1 MFMYWE
7 QWIWVYKSHYTATSY
22 IHMRWCPTKSAHS
35 KEYVPFTCMV
45 LEHAHRITAYE
56 RRLNI
61 VQPALLLP
69 PFHTEKND
77 ENCGLMVQRG
87 APMRSLQYYLKKT
100 GAAINEA
107 KKQCSIQHTHFAS
120 SGMPLI
126 DSIGRVL
133 SSPDDNA
140 IISRGSPKSPHS
152 WHPLHLK
159 HALGLRHP
167 RQATQ
172 PKPAYSAPQTHTCSN
187 LGYFTYISWKKIAVH
202 GISGE

>member
-1 MFMYWE
+1 
-7 QWIWVYKSHYTATSY
+7 
-22 IHMRWCPTKSAHS
+22 
-35 KEYVPFTCMV
+35 MV

-61 VQPALLLP
+61 IQPALLLP

-87 APMRSLQYYLKKT
+87 ALTRRSLQYYQKRKKNRG

-152 WHPLHLK
+152 
-159 HALGLRHP
+159 
-167 RQATQ
+167 
-172 PKPAYSAPQTHTCSN
+172 
-187 LGYFTYISWKKIAVH
+187 
-202 GISGE
+202 